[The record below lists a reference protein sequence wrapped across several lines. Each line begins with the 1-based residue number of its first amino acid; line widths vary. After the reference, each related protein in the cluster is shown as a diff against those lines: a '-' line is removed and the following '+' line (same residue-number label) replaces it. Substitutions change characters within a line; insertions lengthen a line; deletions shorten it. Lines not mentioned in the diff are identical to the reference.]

1 MLAATSGLYNRLN
14 AKSGNSE
21 ATAAQDTKEKEK
33 EDYIQSRNNV
43 LYQLEINYRWSPI
56 VFDARGNDGLSE
68 DDLKAHAYE
77 GYNAGDVRAGDRAPN
92 APALVSGDGTES
104 ALFDLFK
111 PTHHT
116 VLVFAPRGDEAEIL
130 QAIQIYPSG
139 TVQTVVLGKD
149 AVPQTVDGAESYH
162 DKEGHAYRAYQVDG
176 DTVTIVVVRPD
187 GYVGAVVYDITGL
200 ETYFSRIFRGF

>member
-1 MLAATSGLYNRLN
+1 MLATTSGLYNYFVPEKEDLD
-14 AKSGNSE
+14 
-21 ATAAQDTKEKEK
+21 ATIEQDTKKGGFMRW
-33 EDYIQSRNNV
+33 RNNA
-43 LYQLEINYRWSPI
+43 LLQLDVNYRWSPI
-56 VFDARGNDGLSE
+56 VFDARGHNDLSE

-104 ALFDLFK
+104 ALFGLFK

-116 VLVFAPRGDEAEIL
+116 VLVFAPRGDAAEIV
-130 QAIQIYPSG
+130 QAIQVYPPG

-149 AVPQTVDGAESYH
+149 AVPQTVDGAKSYH

-176 DTVTIVVVRPD
+176 DTVTTVVVRPD
-187 GYVGAVVYDITGL
+187 GYVGAVVYDVTGL
-200 ETYFSRIFRGF
+200 KTYFSRIFRGLSM